1 MLDAFRH
8 DKDIH
13 AITAAKI
20 YHKEQEEV
28 TANERRSAKT
38 ANFGILYGI
47 SAFGLASRLGIPRGE
62 AKELID
68 NYFATFPT
76 VHKYMSDSVEM
87 ARDHGYVETRMGRKR
102 MLPDINSRNPV
113 VRGYAERNAINAPI
127 QGSAADI
134 IKVAMV
140 DIAREMREKGM
151 KSKMIMQVHDELNF
165 DVVPEELP
173 AMQEMVERLMSGAYK
188 GRVKLTAEC
197 GAGSNW
203 LDAH

>member
-1 MLDAFRH
+1 M
-8 DKDIH
+8 
-13 AITAAKI
+13 
-20 YHKEQEEV
+20 
-28 TANERRSAKT
+28 
-38 ANFGILYGI
+38 
-47 SAFGLASRLGIPRGE
+47 
-62 AKELID
+62 ID

-76 VHKYMSDSVEM
+76 IRHYMEDSIEK
-87 ARDHGYVETRMGRKR
+87 AREHGYVTTILGRKR
-102 MLPDINSRNPV
+102 MLPDIRSNNPT

-140 DIAREMREKGM
+140 SIYDEMERRGL

-173 AMQEMVERLMSGAYK
+173 QMQELVERLMPAAYK
-188 GRVKLTAEC
+188 GQVHLTASC
-197 GAGSNW
+197 GAAENW